1 MEATDQKILE
11 EFAGRVRQ
19 VFPQAR
25 IWAFGSRAR
34 GEARRDADFDICV
47 VTEEPRSRTETPI
60 REIAWEVAFAHG
72 LVITAL
78 CYSEEEFS
86 HGPRA
91 AGSFVR
97 RIMTEGVAA

>member
-1 MEATDQKILE
+1 MKKADRKVLE

-19 VFPQAR
+19 VYPLAR

-34 GEARRDADFDICV
+34 GDARRDSDFDICV
-47 VTEEPRSRTETPI
+47 VTPESRSATEPVI

-78 CYSEEEFS
+78 CYNEEEFAQ
-86 HGPRA
+86 GPRA
-91 AGSFVR
+91 ASPLVHN
-97 RIMTEGVAA
+97 ILTEGVAA